1 MISQLS
7 KFLQSSDIPIDLAVI
22 IRLRYAKTVSFFALI
37 INILPI
43 FKIKTMGFIQE
54 FKAFALK
61 GNVLDLAV
69 GVIIGGAF
77 GKIVTA
83 LVDHVLMP
91 VINMAGGGD
100 ASFKE
105 LKIGAIEIGAFLQAT
120 IDFLIIAFILFLV
133 IRFVNRFKRSE
144 PAPPP
149 APPAPNRTEVL
160 LEEILAALKK

>member
-1 MISQLS
+1 
-7 KFLQSSDIPIDLAVI
+7 
-22 IRLRYAKTVSFFALI
+22 
-37 INILPI
+37 
-43 FKIKTMGFIQE
+43 MGFIQE
-54 FKAFALK
+54 FKAFVLK

-91 VINMAGGGD
+91 VINNAWGGE

-105 LKIGAIEIGAFLQAT
+105 LKIGSIELGAFLQAT

-133 IRFVNRFKRSE
+133 IRFVNRFKKSE
-144 PAPPP
+144 PVTPP

>member
-1 MISQLS
+1 
-7 KFLQSSDIPIDLAVI
+7 
-22 IRLRYAKTVSFFALI
+22 
-37 INILPI
+37 
-43 FKIKTMGFIQE
+43 
-54 FKAFALK
+54 
-61 GNVLDLAV
+61 
-69 GVIIGGAF
+69 
-77 GKIVTA
+77 
-83 LVDHVLMP
+83 MP
-91 VINMAGGGD
+91 VINMAGGGE

-105 LKIGAIEIGAFLQAT
+105 LKIGGIEVGAFLQAT